1 MNNNINISYIDGI
14 RFHRALASG
23 IHNVIS
29 RQEYLNKIN
38 VFPVP
43 DSDTGTNMAF
53 TLNAVLNGTST
64 KVCNSISDM
73 LFTIADSALDGAR
86 GNSGA
91 ILAQFFQGMSD
102 GCKNSTKMTPEE
114 FAQAIKIGSEYA
126 REALGEPR
134 EGTILTILTDFSN
147 HLIMEIKNGKTD
159 FLELFNSAVW
169 FQIPSPVA
177 LKSPL
182 TAELDIATASAPT
195 LIPYP

>member
-64 KVCNSISDM
+64 KVCNSISFKG
-73 LFTIADSALDGAR
+73 LFVFI
-86 GNSGA
+86 
-91 ILAQFFQGMSD
+91 
-102 GCKNSTKMTPEE
+102 KMVL
-114 FAQAIKIGSEYA
+114 IKIFVNN
-126 REALGEPR
+126 LNLI
-134 EGTILTILTDFSN
+134 TTNFSR
-147 HLIMEIKNGKTD
+147 I
-159 FLELFNSAVW
+159 S
-169 FQIPSPVA
+169 
-177 LKSPL
+177 
-182 TAELDIATASAPT
+182 
-195 LIPYP
+195 